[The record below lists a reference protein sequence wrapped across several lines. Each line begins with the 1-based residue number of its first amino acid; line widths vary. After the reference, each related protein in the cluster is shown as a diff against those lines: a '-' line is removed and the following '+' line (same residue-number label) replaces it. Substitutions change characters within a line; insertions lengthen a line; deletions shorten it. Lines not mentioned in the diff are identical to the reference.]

1 MGVSANLEI
10 SANVGTSTEN
20 LGISTDNLGR
30 PDKSRTAS
38 ATNARPAVNMAATAS
53 LDAFTKPSSSFGKL
67 KKLEKSELV
76 PINHIT

>member
-10 SANVGTSTEN
+10 SANVGTSTDN

-30 PDKSRTAS
+30 PDKSGTAS
-38 ATNARPAVNMAATAS
+38 TTNAAAVVNMAGC